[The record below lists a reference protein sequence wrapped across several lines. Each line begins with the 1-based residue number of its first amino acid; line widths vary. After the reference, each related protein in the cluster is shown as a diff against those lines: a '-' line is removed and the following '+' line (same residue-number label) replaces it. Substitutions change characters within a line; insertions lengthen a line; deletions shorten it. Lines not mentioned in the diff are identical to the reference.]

1 MDFISPNDAPA
12 FDPELLEARIKSG
25 EVKVV
30 ETVSVSVGKDDNGLM
45 ISEIRDADTGEV
57 IGEVGVFDGT
67 E

>member
-30 ETVSVSVGKDDNGLM
+30 ETVSVSVGKDNNGLM